1 MENNLSNYN
10 MLARLKEGFQDFCN
24 NKLPSPRDDLFN

>member
-10 MLARLKEGFQDFCN
+10 MLARLREGFQDFCS
-24 NKLPSPRDDLFN
+24 NKLPSGDLFN